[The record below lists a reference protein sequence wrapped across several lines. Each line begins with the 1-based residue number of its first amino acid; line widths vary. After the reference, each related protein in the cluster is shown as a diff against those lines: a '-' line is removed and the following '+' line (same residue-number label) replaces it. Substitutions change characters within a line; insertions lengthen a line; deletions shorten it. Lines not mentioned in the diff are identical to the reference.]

1 MKVIKSLCIV
11 SMVLGYL
18 CILCSAK
25 AEELHHISQLQCDV
39 QTIIGFLVAGGG
51 VGLWHILA

>member
-1 MKVIKSLCIV
+1 MKVIKSLCVV

-39 QTIIGFLVAGGG
+39 QTILGFLVAGGG

>member
-1 MKVIKSLCIV
+1 MKVIKSLCVV

-39 QTIIGFLVAGGG
+39 QTIVGFLVAGGG

>member
-1 MKVIKSLCIV
+1 MKVIKNLCVV

-25 AEELHHISQLQCDV
+25 AEELNHISELQCNL
-39 QTIIGFLVAGGG
+39 QTIIGFLIAGGG